1 MEKEKKVTKAKEKK
15 VTKAKEKKVTKKV
28 VKTSKRKTKKLSMFS
43 KEFYTKENLKKVF
56 LEEVKKEHKGII
68 LFVSALIISLM
79 IYMSLSFILDSVK
92 IVKPVFNNIDALR
105 YEEIAREESKNVVFV
120 SSPSEEYNVKY
131 KKIVEEVVK
140 SKKMEIYYLD
150 LEQVK
155 KNNLLNVFMLA
166 AEETKKSY
174 KDPMIIIFEK
184 GKVKD
189 ILEEISTKEEITTF
203 FDKNRID

>member
-1 MEKEKKVTKAKEKK
+1 MKKEKKITKP
-15 VTKAKEKKVTKKV
+15 VKEKKVTKK
-28 VKTSKRKTKKLSMFS
+28 SKKIKRLSMFT

-68 LFVSALIISLM
+68 LFISALVISLM
-79 IYMSLSFILDSVK
+79 IYMCLSFILDSVK

-105 YEEIAREESKNVVFV
+105 YEEISRCESKNVVFV

-140 SKKMEIYYLD
+140 SRKIEVYYLD
-150 LEQVK
+150 LDQVK

-166 AEETKKSY
+166 AEETKESY